1 MNLYK
6 GKLVVDIVT
15 AVETDTEEVMT
26 EKAHEGFATELFDE
40 IMALLGAKGYYVA
53 SIGATLKDAGKA
65 DEVQLKIIES
75 NKKESIKAVERIYNK
90 SNIRIIYF

>member
-26 EKAHEGFATELFDE
+26 EKAHEGFELPPV
-40 IMALLGAKGYYVA
+40 K
-53 SIGATLKDAGKA
+53 
-65 DEVQLKIIES
+65 
-75 NKKESIKAVERIYNK
+75 
-90 SNIRIIYF
+90 

>member
-26 EKAHEGFATELFDE
+26 EKAH
-40 IMALLGAKGYYVA
+40 
-53 SIGATLKDAGKA
+53 
-65 DEVQLKIIES
+65 
-75 NKKESIKAVERIYNK
+75 
-90 SNIRIIYF
+90 